1 MKKLVSLFATILAL
15 VAVACGGD
23 DVDKPAPKPGPEE
36 PSNPVAPFVVDI
48 TSITR
53 GSVTFSVTPSDSKID
68 YLCAVY
74 TKEKVEEYRKDE
86 FLAQD
91 IINDYTNKAADKGMT
106 LYEVFPE
113 ISYYDVKEDIK
124 FSGLMLDTEYYIVVF
139 GAKATIDNCTLST
152 EVVKVPFKTETV
164 EMSDAKFEV
173 TPRVLYNTVEF
184 TVIPEDKE
192 MLWYLCT
199 VPKDYYNLY
208 VGTETGQITEGE
220 FYKKYFQ
227 DEINTL
233 LKAGNSA
240 DAVINALI
248 HSGDLRV
255 GGSGLYANTEYYYL
269 VAGMIMDEEG
279 IVIITDITSGTY
291 ITGDTEPT
299 DMYFDIQ
306 IYDVQQMSVAF
317 TVKPSKKDKKYLC
330 QVQPYDGVSTAD
342 EIMNAMVE
350 QWGPGWMTQ
359 QADAKGDIDFVSK
372 PKSLPAAGRAYCII
386 AFGYDGGITT
396 EAYMAT
402 FTTPAGGNVE
412 DVELSAKASSITPY
426 GFTLTVTSSDP
437 TIYYTPGVCLKED
450 YNEEK
455 FIKAV
460 NDEFDYYNT
469 ETLKFDPTTIVAEVL
484 DQYYSNGTQ
493 YFTLSGLQPN
503 TEYMAYAYALDINTG
518 HVVKTFTFDA
528 IARTGT
534 VGTVHP
540 EIELV
545 GYYSGDEEAGDIFDA
560 PEVTKGKAIA
570 VVTYKNFDNAA
581 SLHTIQITSAEGED
595 FTNIEKFPDAELWR
609 ITAGLTDW
617 KVCPMDKPYSFA
629 VIEWNKEVFALAY
642 ALDQSGMSGRM
653 ARLSLVPRAEEKGD
667 IKDLSDLYFS
677 LYPKETRT
685 SLPASLVVPEAVK
698 IEAL

>member
-36 PSNPVAPFVVDI
+36 PSNPAAPFVVDI

-74 TKEKVEEYRKDE
+74 TKEEVEDYRKDE
-86 FLAQD
+86 SLAQD

-113 ISYYDVKEDIK
+113 ISYYGVKEDIK

-139 GAKATIDNCTLST
+139 GAKATIDKCTLST

-199 VPKDYYNLY
+199 VTKDYYDLY

-291 ITGDTEPT
+291 TTGDTEPT

-350 QWGPGWMTQ
+350 QWGPGWMSV
-359 QADAKGDIDFVSK
+359 QANTTGDVDFVTK
-372 PKSLPAAGRAYCII
+372 PKSLPAAGREYCII

-396 EAYMAT
+396 KAYMAT

-503 TEYMAYAYALDINTG
+503 TEYMAYLYALDIETG

-534 VGTVHP
+534 IGNAHP
-540 EIELV
+540 TIKIV
-545 GYYSGDEEAGDIFDA
+545 GYYSGDEEAGSIWNDAEATAGRAITVVQYENLDGASALYTTMIEGDCTDI
-560 PEVTKGKAIA
+560 
-570 VVTYKNFDNAA
+570 
-581 SLHTIQITSAEGED
+581 
-595 FTNIEKFPDAELWR
+595 IEYPDAHMWS
-609 ITAGLTDW
+609 ITNGIWNSCKLSQPYTFYLSDW
-617 KVCPMDKPYSFA
+617 NVA
-629 VIEWNKEVFALAY
+629 RTALAY
-642 ALDQSGMSGRM
+642 ADDVNGMAGYMSRLYTMPTATNKSDNEDLRELKNELDAQS
-653 ARLSLVPRAEEKGD
+653 KGE
-667 IKDLSDLYFS
+667 S
-677 LYPKETRT
+677 TR
-685 SLPASLVVPEAVK
+685 SELPASLVVPEAIK